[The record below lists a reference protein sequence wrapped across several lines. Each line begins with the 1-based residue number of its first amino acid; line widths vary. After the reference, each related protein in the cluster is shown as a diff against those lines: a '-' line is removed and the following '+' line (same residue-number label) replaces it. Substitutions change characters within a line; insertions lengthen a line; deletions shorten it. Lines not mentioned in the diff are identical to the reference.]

1 MCGRF
6 ININEQKKISKIF
19 AISRTENY
27 AENSYNIAPG
37 QKINIIHY
45 DSEQR
50 IIDSVNWGYSFLN
63 SQTNILQSVINS
75 RIETINTKLLFKDSY
90 LKRKCIILA
99 NGYYEWKF
107 SNNTKIPYYINI
119 PVNEIMC
126 FAGIWRNEIRN
137 GKTIKVCSIITKSA
151 NSNISFIHNRMPF
164 ILSINESMEYLED
177 KTNAFSKNYSESS
190 IESDLDFY
198 KVSKFVN
205 NPNNNSKAC
214 IIPLK

>member
-27 AENSYNIAPG
+27 AENSYNISPG

-107 SNNTKIPYYINI
+107 SNNAKIPYYINL

-151 NSNISFIHNRMPF
+151 NSNISFVHNRMPF

>member
-1 MCGRF
+1 
-6 ININEQKKISKIF
+6 
-19 AISRTENY
+19 
-27 AENSYNIAPG
+27 
-37 QKINIIHY
+37 
-45 DSEQR
+45 
-50 IIDSVNWGYSFLN
+50 
-63 SQTNILQSVINS
+63 
-75 RIETINTKLLFKDSY
+75 
-90 LKRKCIILA
+90 
-99 NGYYEWKF
+99 
-107 SNNTKIPYYINI
+107 
-119 PVNEIMC
+119 MC

-151 NSNISFIHNRMPF
+151 NSNISFVHNRMPF